1 MDDIKLSLS
10 ASDAELVAQALDVYA
25 TTLMCTPLGLGLDL
39 LVQVRALRSHLQETA
54 SRHVATIDAVD
65 DPDTNVVL
73 FAARA

>member
-10 ASDAELVAQALDVYA
+10 AQDTELVAQALDVYA

-39 LVQVRALRSHLQETA
+39 LVQVRALRSRLADTA
-54 SRHVATIDAVD
+54 SRHVATMDALD
-65 DPDTNVVL
+65 DPDTNVVM

>member
-10 ASDAELVAQALDVYA
+10 AQDAELVAQALDVYA

-39 LVQVRALRSHLQETA
+39 LVQVRALRSHLADTA
-54 SRHVATIDAVD
+54 TRHVATMDALD
-65 DPDTNVVL
+65 DPETNVVM

>member
-10 ASDAELVAQALDVYA
+10 AQDAELVAQALDVYA

-39 LVQVRALRSHLQETA
+39 LVQVRALRSRLADTA
-54 SRHVATIDAVD
+54 TRHVATMDALD
-65 DPDTNVVL
+65 DPDTNVVM

>member
-10 ASDAELVAQALDVYA
+10 AQDAELLAQALDVYG

-39 LVQVRALRSHLQETA
+39 LVQVRALRSRLTE
-54 SRHVATIDAVD
+54 SVNRHVATIEAVEGD
-65 DPDTNVVL
+65 DTNVVL

>member
-10 ASDAELVAQALDVYA
+10 AQDAELVAQALDVYA

-39 LVQVRALRSHLQETA
+39 LVQVRALRSRLSDTA
-54 SRHVATIDAVD
+54 IRHVAAMEAAE
-65 DPDTNVVL
+65 DPDTNVVM